1 MVQYNRED
9 ADPGF
14 SVRVIEQV
22 CILKTRD
29 FSLKRNEDGTGPV
42 VFRANNGFEIKIA
55 SLEGYKKPR
64 PILEDVMDG
73 FFNGMV
79 NFMAHWRST
88 KRGWDKGLR
97 DTDVRDHGDM
107 YWDGIEMILEEYG
120 KELLV
125 EPKNSIIPKYL
136 LFFILYQRGSLAKVE
151 RFERSMVQT
160 LSCWRNDP
168 LFQLYRVMEVIQLQ
182 MERESLR
189 RLPRELLK
197 ECVRTLV

>member
-1 MVQYNRED
+1 
-9 ADPGF
+9 
-14 SVRVIEQV
+14 
-22 CILKTRD
+22 
-29 FSLKRNEDGTGPV
+29 
-42 VFRANNGFEIKIA
+42 
-55 SLEGYKKPR
+55 
-64 PILEDVMDG
+64 
-73 FFNGMV
+73 
-79 NFMAHWRST
+79 
-88 KRGWDKGLR
+88 
-97 DTDVRDHGDM
+97 
-107 YWDGIEMILEEYG
+107 MILEEYG